1 MANLNQPVSSGRK
14 MLSDLYDEAV
24 KKRTEP
30 IYTTQP
36 VVPPVSTMSA
46 GGTTT
51 DAATVPAAGT
61 TQQETTTPAANQ
73 TTTNTP
79 ATPDQS
85 QAGGTT
91 TPSGNAQTPTGSVTP
106 ANGTASDGTAA
117 NGTAANGTAA
127 SGNTQEDAL
136 EQMKILL
143 KRQYS
148 TATDQ
153 SEMLKK
159 LYEANLKAQK
169 ERLENSYNENLSGL
183 DAEKES
189 LAAQYA
195 EMQRRTAADA
205 AKSRANWNETA
216 NAYGLNS
223 GTQGQAQ
230 IAMNNQLQSNLNTLN
245 QVEMQKRAEI
255 ERQRQLLGQKYQSAI
270 QEAQANNDM
279 ELAKALYEEAVRLDN
294 SITDEGIV
302 AINRAISRLTG
313 SSGGSSG
320 GYYGGY
326 YGGGSG
332 GSSSGEIPAL
342 GSDAW
347 YNYITDSSGAN
358 GQDAGSYILSNYKKL
373 GIPYSQL
380 KSYLEKYND
389 ATRDY
394 VIGSAKGKE
403 IISGMRPGDS
413 VTVSDGSTWTMQDDG
428 TIIVNHG
435 NRVNRPGKT
444 SGNSGSSGG
453 SGKSSSSK
461 SSGSSSS
468 SGTKKSS
475 GSGGSG
481 ARKDALY

>member
-1 MANLNQPVSSGRK
+1 MANLNQPVASGRK

-51 DAATVPAAGT
+51 DTAATVPAAGT

-73 TTTNTP
+73 TTTTAP
-79 ATPDQS
+79 ATQDQS

-91 TPSGNAQTPTGSVTP
+91 TPSGNAQTPAGSVTP
-106 ANGTASDGTAA
+106 ANGTAA
-117 NGTAANGTAA
+117 NGTAANGTTG

-332 GSSSGEIPAL
+332 GSGGSSSGEIPAL

-444 SGNSGSSGG
+444 SKNSGSSGG

>member
-1 MANLNQPVSSGRK
+1 MANLNQPVASGRK

-36 VVPPVSTMSA
+36 VVPTVSTMSA

-51 DAATVPAAGT
+51 DTAATVPAAGT

-73 TTTNTP
+73 TTTTAP
-79 ATPDQS
+79 ATQDQP

-91 TPSGNAQTPTGSVTP
+91 TPSGNAQMPAGSVTP
-106 ANGTASDGTAA
+106 ANGTAA
-117 NGTAANGTAA
+117 NGTAANGTTG

-332 GSSSGEIPAL
+332 DSSSGEIPAL

-444 SGNSGSSGG
+444 SKNSGSSGG

>member
-1 MANLNQPVSSGRK
+1 MANLNQPVTSGRK
-14 MLSDLYDEAV
+14 MLSDLYNEAV

-51 DAATVPAAGT
+51 DTAATSPAAGT
-61 TQQETTTPAANQ
+61 TQQETTTPSANQ
-73 TTTNTP
+73 ATTTAP
-79 ATPDQS
+79 AAPDQS

-91 TPSGNAQTPTGSVTP
+91 TPSGNAQTPAGSVTP
-106 ANGTASDGTAA
+106 ANGTAA
-117 NGTAANGTAA
+117 NGTAANGTTG

-302 AINRAISRLTG
+302 AINRAISSLTG

-461 SSGSSSS
+461 SSWSSSS

>member
-1 MANLNQPVSSGRK
+1 MANLNQPVPSGRK

-51 DAATVPAAGT
+51 DTAATVPAAGT
-61 TQQETTTPAANQ
+61 TQQETTTPDANQ
-73 TTTNTP
+73 TTTTAP
-79 ATPDQS
+79 ALPDQS

-91 TPSGNAQTPTGSVTP
+91 TPSGNAQTPAGSVTP
-106 ANGTASDGTAA
+106 ANGTAA
-117 NGTAANGTAA
+117 NGTTANGTTG

-169 ERLENSYNENLSGL
+169 EQLESSYNENLSGL
-183 DAEKES
+183 DAEKKS

-313 SSGGSSG
+313 SSGSSSG

-435 NRVNRPGKT
+435 NGVNRPGKT
-444 SGNSGSSGG
+444 SKNSGSSGG

>member
-1 MANLNQPVSSGRK
+1 MANLNQPVASGRK

-36 VVPPVSTMSA
+36 VVPPVSTMSS
-46 GGTTT
+46 GGATT

-73 TTTNTP
+73 TTTTAP
-79 ATPDQS
+79 AAPDQS

-91 TPSGNAQTPTGSVTP
+91 MPSGNAQTPAGSVTP
-106 ANGTASDGTAA
+106 ANGTAA
-117 NGTAANGTAA
+117 NGTAANGTTG

-205 AKSRANWNETA
+205 AKSRSNWNETA

-444 SGNSGSSGG
+444 SKNSGSSGG

>member
-1 MANLNQPVSSGRK
+1 MANLNQPVTSGRK
-14 MLSDLYDEAV
+14 MLSDLYNEAV

-51 DAATVPAAGT
+51 DTAATSPAAGT
-61 TQQETTTPAANQ
+61 TQQETTTPSANQ
-73 TTTNTP
+73 ATTTAP
-79 ATPDQS
+79 AAPDQS

-91 TPSGNAQTPTGSVTP
+91 TPSGNAQTPAGSVTP
-106 ANGTASDGTAA
+106 ANGTAA
-117 NGTAANGTAA
+117 NGTAANGTTG

-461 SSGSSSS
+461 SSWSSSS

>member
-1 MANLNQPVSSGRK
+1 MANLNQPVASGRK

-51 DAATVPAAGT
+51 DTAATVPAAGT

-73 TTTNTP
+73 TTTTAP
-79 ATPDQS
+79 ATQDQS

-91 TPSGNAQTPTGSVTP
+91 TPSGNAQTPAGSVTP
-106 ANGTASDGTAA
+106 ANGTAA
-117 NGTAANGTAA
+117 NGTAANGTTG

>member
-1 MANLNQPVSSGRK
+1 MANLNQPVASGRK

-36 VVPPVSTMSA
+36 VVPPVSTMSS
-46 GGTTT
+46 GGATT

-73 TTTNTP
+73 TTTTAP
-79 ATPDQS
+79 AAPDQS

-91 TPSGNAQTPTGSVTP
+91 TPSGNAQTPAGSVTP
-106 ANGTASDGTAA
+106 ANGTAA
-117 NGTAANGTAA
+117 NGTAANGTTG

-444 SGNSGSSGG
+444 SKNSGSSGG

>member
-1 MANLNQPVSSGRK
+1 MANLNQPVASGRK

-51 DAATVPAAGT
+51 DTAATVPAAGT

-73 TTTNTP
+73 TTTTAP
-79 ATPDQS
+79 ATQDQS

-91 TPSGNAQTPTGSVTP
+91 TPSGNAQTPAGSVTP
-106 ANGTASDGTAA
+106 ANGTAA
-117 NGTAANGTAA
+117 NGTAANGTTG

-313 SSGGSSG
+313 SSGSSSG

-413 VTVSDGSTWTMQDDG
+413 VTVSDGSTWTMQGDG

-435 NRVNRPGKT
+435 NGVNRPGKT

>member
-1 MANLNQPVSSGRK
+1 MANLNQPVASGRK

-51 DAATVPAAGT
+51 DTAATVPAAGT

-73 TTTNTP
+73 TTTTAP
-79 ATPDQS
+79 ATQDQS

-91 TPSGNAQTPTGSVTP
+91 TPSGNAQTPAGSVTP
-106 ANGTASDGTAA
+106 ANGTAA
-117 NGTAANGTAA
+117 NGTAANGTTG

-444 SGNSGSSGG
+444 SKNSGSSGG

>member
-1 MANLNQPVSSGRK
+1 MANLNQPVTSGRK
-14 MLSDLYDEAV
+14 MLSDLYNEAV

-51 DAATVPAAGT
+51 DTAATSPVAGT
-61 TQQETTTPAANQ
+61 TQQETTTPSANQ
-73 TTTNTP
+73 TTTTAP
-79 ATPDQS
+79 AAPDQS

-91 TPSGNAQTPTGSVTP
+91 TPSGNAQTPAGSVTP
-106 ANGTASDGTAA
+106 ANGTAA
-117 NGTAANGTAA
+117 NGTAANGTTG

-332 GSSSGEIPAL
+332 GSSNGEIPAL

-435 NRVNRPGKT
+435 NGVNRPGKT
-444 SGNSGSSGG
+444 SKNSGSSGG

>member
-1 MANLNQPVSSGRK
+1 MANLNQPVTSGRK
-14 MLSDLYDEAV
+14 MLSDLYNEAV

-46 GGTTT
+46 VGTTT
-51 DAATVPAAGT
+51 DTAATSPVAGT
-61 TQQETTTPAANQ
+61 TQQETTTPSANQ
-73 TTTNTP
+73 TTTTAP
-79 ATPDQS
+79 AAPDQS

-91 TPSGNAQTPTGSVTP
+91 TPSGNAQTPAGSVTP
-106 ANGTASDGTAA
+106 ANGTAA
-117 NGTAANGTAA
+117 NGTAANGTTG

-435 NRVNRPGKT
+435 NGVNRPGKT
-444 SGNSGSSGG
+444 SKNSGSSGG

>member
-1 MANLNQPVSSGRK
+1 MANLNQPVTSGRK
-14 MLSDLYDEAV
+14 MLSDLYNEAV

-51 DAATVPAAGT
+51 DTAATSPAAGT
-61 TQQETTTPAANQ
+61 TQQETTTPSANQ
-73 TTTNTP
+73 TTTTAP
-79 ATPDQS
+79 AAPDQS

-91 TPSGNAQTPTGSVTP
+91 TPSGNAQTPAGSVTP
-106 ANGTASDGTAA
+106 ANGTAA
-117 NGTAANGTAA
+117 NGTTG

>member
-1 MANLNQPVSSGRK
+1 MANLNQSVASGRK

-36 VVPPVSTMSA
+36 VVPTVSTMSA

-51 DAATVPAAGT
+51 DTAATVPAAGT
-61 TQQETTTPAANQ
+61 TQQETATPSANQ
-73 TTTNTP
+73 TTTTAP
-79 ATPDQS
+79 ATQDQS

-91 TPSGNAQTPTGSVTP
+91 TPSGNAQTPAGSATP
-106 ANGTASDGTAA
+106 ANGTAA
-117 NGTAANGTAA
+117 NGTAANGTTG

-332 GSSSGEIPAL
+332 GSSNGEIPAL

-444 SGNSGSSGG
+444 SKNSGSSGG

>member
-14 MLSDLYDEAV
+14 MLSDLYNEAI

-36 VVPPVSTMSA
+36 VVPPVSTMSS
-46 GGTTT
+46 GGATN
-51 DAATVPAAGT
+51 DAATAPAAGT
-61 TQQETTTPAANQ
+61 TQQETTTPSANQ
-73 TTTNTP
+73 TTTTAP
-79 ATPDQS
+79 ATQDQS

-91 TPSGNAQTPTGSVTP
+91 TPSGNAQTPAGSVTP
-106 ANGTASDGTAA
+106 ANGTAA
-117 NGTAANGTAA
+117 NGTTAA
-127 SGNTQEDAL
+127 GNAQEDAL

-169 ERLENSYNENLSGL
+169 EQLERSYNENLSGL

-270 QEAQANNDM
+270 QEAQANNDI

-302 AINRAISRLTG
+302 AINRAISRLNG
-313 SSGGSSG
+313 SSGSSSG

-326 YGGGSG
+326 YGGVSGSSG

-380 KSYLEKYND
+380 KSYLEKYNN

-435 NRVNRPGKT
+435 NGVNRPGKT
-444 SGNSGSSGG
+444 SGNSGSSGS

-468 SGTKKSS
+468 SGAKKSS

>member
-1 MANLNQPVSSGRK
+1 MANLNQPVTSGRK
-14 MLSDLYDEAV
+14 MLSDLYNEAV

-51 DAATVPAAGT
+51 DTAATVPAAGT
-61 TQQETTTPAANQ
+61 TQQETATPSANQ
-73 TTTNTP
+73 TTTTAP
-79 ATPDQS
+79 ALPDQS

-91 TPSGNAQTPTGSVTP
+91 TPSGNAQTPAGSVTP
-106 ANGTASDGTAA
+106 ANGTVA
-117 NGTAANGTAA
+117 NGTTDNGTTG

-435 NRVNRPGKT
+435 NGVNRPGKT
-444 SGNSGSSGG
+444 SKNSGSSGG